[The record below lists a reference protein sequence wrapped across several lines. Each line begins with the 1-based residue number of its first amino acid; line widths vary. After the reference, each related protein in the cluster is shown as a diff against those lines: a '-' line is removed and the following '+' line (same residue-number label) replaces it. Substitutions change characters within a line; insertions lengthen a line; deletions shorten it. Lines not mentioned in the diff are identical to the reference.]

1 MPIREKTHSQW
12 AHLIAT
18 LSTWSVI
25 PEYSQPTPLRQV
37 STERQASLGGP
48 DQPEHEG
55 PGKQES
61 YNTCPVSFK
70 ASLTLKWP
78 MEFQHPMASSGNKGG
93 HLTQEN
99 WRWSELRL
107 ILSRSHVGLNAT
119 VLNHES
125 RMTLANGKSST
136 HRQCSQPQKDSN
148 KYSQHVYSSQPQTRH
163 TTSSSAVLIWREDVQ
178 LQKKE

>member
-1 MPIREKTHSQW
+1 MWFWSTVSLPHWGKSPQNARPAWVDLTSHS
-12 AHLIAT
+12 AHP
-18 LSTWSVI
+18 LSPPS
-25 PEYSQPTPLRQV
+25 PL
-37 STERQASLGGP
+37 ALN
-48 DQPEHEG
+48 EG
-55 PGKQES
+55 QGKQES

-78 MEFQHPMASSGNKGG
+78 MELQHPMASSGNKGS

-99 WRWSELRL
+99 WQWSELRL

-125 RMTLANGKSST
+125 RMTLASRKSST
-136 HRQCSQPQKDSN
+136 HRQCSQPQNDSN

-163 TTSSSAVLIWREDVQ
+163 TTSSNVVLIWREDVQ
-178 LQKKE
+178 LQKQE